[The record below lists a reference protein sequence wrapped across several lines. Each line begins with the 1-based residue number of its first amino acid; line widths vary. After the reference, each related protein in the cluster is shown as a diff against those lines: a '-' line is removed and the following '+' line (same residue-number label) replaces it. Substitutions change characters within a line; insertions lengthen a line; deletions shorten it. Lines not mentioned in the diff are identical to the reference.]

1 MARSERVH
9 GIKKVRSH
17 RALISFTYCTLHAW
31 RSLAAL
37 PCDFK
42 MSLELGVFRRAHV
55 LLRITDIRLCTV
67 GTVLYLMKLGRTLL
81 GRVAE
86 QHQML
91 EYI

>member
-42 MSLELGVFRRAHV
+42 MSLELGVFGARMSCFAPQ
-55 LLRITDIRLCTV
+55 TFDYST
-67 GTVLYLMKLGRTLL
+67 
-81 GRVAE
+81 
-86 QHQML
+86 
-91 EYI
+91 